1 MKDRKVLQHL
11 DLVNEVIRQLSHR
24 FQPSPQMVKK
34 AIERL
39 IEKEYL
45 ERDEVDR
52 KKLKYMVRSLPLAHR
67 RQARRACTDS
77 CLFAPQA

>member
-52 KKLKYMVRSLPLAHR
+52 KKLKYMVRLPLCSAELSG
-67 RQARRACTDS
+67 AMDKG
-77 CLFAPQA
+77 

>member
-34 AIERL
+34 AVERL

-52 KKLKYMVRSLPLAHR
+52 KKLKYMVRCLPPSSSFGE
-67 RQARRACTDS
+67 RALTLPPS
-77 CLFAPQA
+77 PQA

>member
-52 KKLKYMVRSLPLAHR
+52 KKLKYMVRSLPRAHR